1 MVNPSASSVSPRTR
15 VVVNRV
21 LSARHDVSVAITTR
35 RHHATALVRRGV
47 ARGAEAVVVLGG
59 DGTLNEAANG
69 LVGTEVAL
77 GVLPGGST
85 NVFARTLGLPDEP
98 IDAAEAVLAALE
110 DGGIER
116 VGLGAVNRRH
126 FLFHVGIG
134 FDAAV
139 VERVERRSDLKRTL
153 NHALFVYATVVTW
166 LRHIDHGEPYFALE
180 LPDGRRIDDGYFAVC
195 LNTNPYTYLG
205 TRPLNLAPR
214 ASLGEPLTL
223 VSVRDF
229 TAKGLG
235 RLALQALRT
244 DGGVA
249 AGGEVDYA
257 EGLTELSVVGHRPV
271 PVQVDGDFAG
281 RLTRLR
287 LSYRPEALRL
297 VLPFGY

>member
-1 MVNPSASSVSPRTR
+1 M
-15 VVVNRV
+15 NRI
-21 LSARHDVSVAITTR
+21 LAARHDVSVAITTR
-35 RHHATALVRRGV
+35 RHHATALARRGV
-47 ARGAEAVVVLGG
+47 ARGADAVIVLGG

-69 LVGTEVAL
+69 LVGSDAAL

-98 IDAAEAVLAALE
+98 IDAAEAVLGALE
-110 DGGIER
+110 SGLTER
-116 VGLGAVNRRH
+116 VGLGAVNHRY

-166 LRHIDHGEPYFALE
+166 MRHIDITEPSFALE
-180 LPDGRRIDDGYFAVC
+180 FTDGRRIENGYFAVC

-214 ASLGEPLTL
+214 ASLGEPLAL
-223 VSVRDF
+223 LSVRDF
-229 TAKGLG
+229 TAKGMG
-235 RLALQALRT
+235 RLVLQALRSE
-244 DGGVA
+244 GGVA
-249 AGGEVDYA
+249 ANGDVDYA
-257 EGLTELSVVGHRPV
+257 EGLTELRVVGYEPV

-281 RLTRLR
+281 RLLHLR

>member
-1 MVNPSASSVSPRTR
+1 M
-15 VVVNRV
+15 NRI
-21 LSARHDVSVAITTR
+21 LAARHDVSTAITTR
-35 RHHATALVRRGV
+35 RHHATALARRGV

-69 LVGTEVAL
+69 LVGSDAVL

-98 IDAAEAVLAALE
+98 IDAAEATLAALE
-110 DGGIER
+110 DGRTER
-116 VGLGAVNRRH
+116 VGLGAVNHRH

-153 NHALFVYATVVTW
+153 NHALFVYSTVVTW

-214 ASLGEPLTL
+214 ASLGEPLAL

-235 RLALQALRT
+235 RLVLQALRS
-244 DGGVA
+244 DGGVT

-257 EGLTELSVVGHRPV
+257 EGLSEFRVIGHRPV
-271 PVQVDGDFAG
+271 PVQVDGDFVG
-281 RLTRLR
+281 RLLHLR

>member
-1 MVNPSASSVSPRTR
+1 M
-15 VVVNRV
+15 
-21 LSARHDVSVAITTR
+21 SVAITTR
-35 RHHATALVRRGV
+35 RHHATALARRGV

-69 LVGTEVAL
+69 LVGTDAAL
-77 GVLPGGST
+77 AVLPGGST

-98 IDAAEAVLAALE
+98 IDAAEAVLGALE
-110 DGGIER
+110 NGGTER
-116 VGLGAVNRRH
+116 VGLGAVNHRY

-153 NHALFVYATVVTW
+153 NHALFVYATIVTW

-205 TRPLNLAPR
+205 TRPLNLAPK
-214 ASLGEPLTL
+214 ASLGDALTL

-229 TAKGLG
+229 TAAGLG
-235 RLALQALRT
+235 RLALRALRR
-244 DGGVA
+244 DGGVVD
-249 AGGEVDYA
+249 GGDVDHA
-257 EGLTELSVVGHRPV
+257 EGLTELRVTGHRPV

-281 RLTRLR
+281 RLMSLR
-287 LSYRPEALRL
+287 LSHRPEALRL

>member
-1 MVNPSASSVSPRTR
+1 M
-15 VVVNRV
+15 VVNRL
-21 LSARHDVSVAITTR
+21 LSARHDVRVAITTR
-35 RHHATALVRRGV
+35 RHHATALARRGV
-47 ARGAEAVVVLGG
+47 ARGAEVVAVLGG

-69 LVGTEVAL
+69 LVGTDTILAT
-77 GVLPGGST
+77 LPGGST

-98 IDAAEAVLAALE
+98 IDAAEAVLRALE
-110 DGGIER
+110 EGLTER
-116 VGLGAVNRRH
+116 VGLGAVNHRY

-139 VERVERRSDLKRTL
+139 VERVERRSDLKRAL
-153 NHALFVYATVVTW
+153 NHALFVYSTLDTW
-166 LRHIDHGEPYFALE
+166 WRHFDRSEPYFAVE

-205 TRPLNLAPR
+205 TRPLNLAPQ
-214 ASLGEPLTL
+214 ASLGGPLAL

-229 TAKGLG
+229 TAGGLA
-235 RLALQALRT
+235 RLALQALRG

-249 AGGEVDYA
+249 AGGAADYA
-257 EGLTELSVVGHRPV
+257 DELTDLRIVGYQPV

-281 RLTRLR
+281 RLLHLR
-287 LSYRPEALRL
+287 LTYRPEALRL

>member
-1 MVNPSASSVSPRTR
+1 M
-15 VVVNRV
+15 VVNRI
-21 LSARHDVSVAITTR
+21 LSSHHNVSVAITTR
-35 RHHATALVRRGV
+35 RHHATTLARRGV
-47 ARGAEAVVVLGG
+47 ERGAEAVVVLGG

-69 LVGTEVAL
+69 LVGTETAL

-98 IDAAEAVLAALE
+98 IDAAEALLGALD
-110 DGGIER
+110 DGSVER
-116 VGLGAVNRRH
+116 VGLGAVNNRY

-166 LRHIDHGEPYFALE
+166 LRHVDRSKPYFALQ
-180 LPDGRRIDDGYFAVC
+180 LPDGRRINNGYFAVC

-205 TRPLNLAPR
+205 SRPLNLAPR

-223 VSVRDF
+223 LSVRNF
-229 TAKGLG
+229 TAGGLG
-235 RLALQALRT
+235 RLVLQALRSE
-244 DGGVA
+244 GGVA
-249 AGGEVDYA
+249 TGGEVDYA
-257 EGLTELSVVGHRPV
+257 EGLTNLRVVGYRPV

-281 RLTRLR
+281 RLTDLQ
-287 LSYRPEALRL
+287 LSWRPEALRL

>member
-1 MVNPSASSVSPRTR
+1 M
-15 VVVNRV
+15 NRIFA
-21 LSARHDVSVAITTR
+21 ARHDVSVAITTR
-35 RHHATALVRRGV
+35 RHHATALAHRGV
-47 ARGAEAVVVLGG
+47 ARGADAVVVLGG

-69 LVGTEVAL
+69 LVGTDTAL

-110 DGGIER
+110 DGGTER
-116 VGLGAVNRRH
+116 VGLGAVNNRH

-166 LRHIDHGEPYFALE
+166 LRHIDRAEPYFALE
-180 LPDGRRIDDGYFAVC
+180 FPDGRRIDDGYFAVC

-229 TAKGLG
+229 TARGLG

-244 DGGVA
+244 DGGVVA
-249 AGGEVDYA
+249 NGDVDYA
-257 EGLTELSVVGHRPV
+257 EGITELRVIGHRPV

-281 RLTRLR
+281 RLTNLQ

>member
-1 MVNPSASSVSPRTR
+1 M
-15 VVVNRV
+15 VVNRI
-21 LSARHDVSVAITTR
+21 LSQNHDVSVAITTR
-35 RHHATALVRRGV
+35 RHHATALARRGV
-47 ARGAEAVVVLGG
+47 ERGAEAVVVLGG

-69 LVGTEVAL
+69 IVGTEAAL

-98 IDAAEAVLAALE
+98 IDAAEALLAAL
-110 DGGIER
+110 DGGGIDR
-116 VGLGAVNRRH
+116 IGLGAVNSRH

-153 NHALFVYATVVTW
+153 NHALFVYSTVTTW
-166 LRHIDHGEPYFALE
+166 LRHVDRTKPYFTLE
-180 LPDGRRIDDGYFAVC
+180 LPGGRRIDDGFFAVC

-205 TRPLNLAPR
+205 SRPLNLAPR
-214 ASLGEPLTL
+214 ASLGEPLAL
-223 VSVRDF
+223 VSVRGLS
-229 TAKGLG
+229 AGGLG
-235 RLALQALRT
+235 RLLLQALRSEA
-244 DGGVA
+244 GVV

-257 EGLTELSVVGHRPV
+257 EGITELQIVGLRPV

-281 RLTRLR
+281 RLMSLR
-287 LSYRPEALRL
+287 LTWRPEALRL

>member
-1 MVNPSASSVSPRTR
+1 M
-15 VVVNRV
+15 NRI

-35 RHHATALVRRGV
+35 RHHATALARRGV

-69 LVGTEVAL
+69 LVGTDTAL
-77 GVLPGGST
+77 AVLPGGST

-98 IDAAEAVLAALE
+98 IDATEAVVAALE
-110 DGGIER
+110 DGGTER
-116 VGLGAVNRRH
+116 VGLGAVNNRY

-166 LRHIDHGEPYFALE
+166 LRHIDRAEPYFALE
-180 LPDGRRIDDGYFAVC
+180 LPDGRRIDNGYFAVC

-229 TAKGLG
+229 TARGLG

-249 AGGEVDYA
+249 ANGDVDYV
-257 EGLTELSVVGHRPV
+257 EGLTELRVIGHRPV

-281 RLTRLR
+281 RLANLQ

>member
-1 MVNPSASSVSPRTR
+1 M
-15 VVVNRV
+15 NRI

-35 RHHATALVRRGV
+35 RHHATALARRGV

-69 LVGTEVAL
+69 LVGTDAAL
-77 GVLPGGST
+77 AVLPGGST

-98 IDAAEAVLAALE
+98 IDAAEAVLGALE
-110 DGGIER
+110 NGGTER
-116 VGLGAVNRRH
+116 VGLGAVNHRY

-153 NHALFVYATVVTW
+153 NHALFVYATIVTW

-205 TRPLNLAPR
+205 TRPLNLAPK
-214 ASLGEPLTL
+214 ASLGDALTL

-229 TAKGLG
+229 TAAGLG
-235 RLALQALRT
+235 RLALRALRS
-244 DGGVA
+244 DGGVVD
-249 AGGEVDYA
+249 GGDVDHA
-257 EGLTELSVVGHRPV
+257 EGLTELRVTGHRPV

-281 RLTRLR
+281 RLMSLR
-287 LSYRPEALRL
+287 LSHRPEALRL

>member
-1 MVNPSASSVSPRTR
+1 M
-15 VVVNRV
+15 NRI

-35 RHHATALVRRGV
+35 RHHATALARRGV

-69 LVGTEVAL
+69 LVGTDTAL
-77 GVLPGGST
+77 AVLPGGST

-110 DGGIER
+110 DGGTER
-116 VGLGAVNRRH
+116 VGLGAVNNRH

-166 LRHIDHGEPYFALE
+166 LRHIDRAEPYFALE
-180 LPDGRRIDDGYFAVC
+180 FPDGRRIDDGYFAVC

-229 TAKGLG
+229 TARGLG

-249 AGGEVDYA
+249 ANGDVDYV
-257 EGLTELSVVGHRPV
+257 EGLTELRVIGHRPV

-281 RLTRLR
+281 RLANLQ

>member
-1 MVNPSASSVSPRTR
+1 M
-15 VVVNRV
+15 NRI
-21 LSARHDVSVAITTR
+21 LATRHDVSVAITTR
-35 RHHATALVRRGV
+35 RHHATALARRGV
-47 ARGAEAVVVLGG
+47 ARGADAVIVLGG

-69 LVGTEVAL
+69 LVGSDAAL

-98 IDAAEAVLAALE
+98 IDAAEAMLGALE
-110 DGGIER
+110 SGLTER
-116 VGLGAVNRRH
+116 VGLGAVNHRY

-166 LRHIDHGEPYFALE
+166 MRHIDITEPSFALE
-180 LPDGRRIDDGYFAVC
+180 FSDGRRIENGYFAVC

-214 ASLGEPLTL
+214 ASLGEPLAL

-229 TAKGLG
+229 TAKGMG
-235 RLALQALRT
+235 RLVLQALRSE
-244 DGGVA
+244 GGVA
-249 AGGEVDYA
+249 ANGDADYA
-257 EGLTELSVVGHRPV
+257 EGLTELRVVGYEPV

-281 RLTRLR
+281 RLLHLR

>member
-1 MVNPSASSVSPRTR
+1 M
-15 VVVNRV
+15 NRI
-21 LSARHDVSVAITTR
+21 LAARHDVSVAITTR
-35 RHHATALVRRGV
+35 RHHATALARRGV
-47 ARGAEAVVVLGG
+47 ARGADAVIVLGG

-69 LVGTEVAL
+69 LAGGDAAL

-98 IDAAEAVLAALE
+98 IDAAEAVLGALE
-110 DGGIER
+110 SGLTER
-116 VGLGAVNRRH
+116 VGLGAVNHRY

-153 NHALFVYATVVTW
+153 NHALFVYSTVVTW
-166 LRHIDHGEPYFALE
+166 MRHSDVTEPSFALE
-180 LPDGRRIDDGYFAVC
+180 FADGGRIEKGYFAVC

-214 ASLGEPLTL
+214 ASLGEPLAL

-229 TAKGLG
+229 TAKGMG
-235 RLALQALRT
+235 RLVLKALRGE
-244 DGGVA
+244 GGVA
-249 AGGEVDYA
+249 ANGDVDYA
-257 EGLTELSVVGHRPV
+257 EGLTDLRVVGYEPV

-281 RLTRLR
+281 RFWHLR

>member
-1 MVNPSASSVSPRTR
+1 M
-15 VVVNRV
+15 NRI

-35 RHHATALVRRGV
+35 RHHATALARRGV

-98 IDAAEAVLAALE
+98 IDAAEAVLAALD
-110 DGGIER
+110 DGGTER
-116 VGLGAVNRRH
+116 VGLGAVNHRY

-235 RLALQALRT
+235 RLALRALRT

-249 AGGEVDYA
+249 ANGNVDYA
-257 EGLTELSVVGHRPV
+257 EGLTELRVIGHRPV

-281 RLTRLR
+281 RLMNLR

>member
-1 MVNPSASSVSPRTR
+1 MSPRTR
-15 VVVNRV
+15 VVINRI
-21 LSARHDVSVAITTR
+21 LAARHDVSVAITTR
-35 RHHATALVRRGV
+35 RHHATALARRGV
-47 ARGAEAVVVLGG
+47 ARGAEAVIVLGG

-69 LVGTEVAL
+69 LVGSDAAL

-98 IDAAEAVLAALE
+98 IDAAEAVLGALE
-110 DGGIER
+110 SGLTER
-116 VGLGAVNRRH
+116 IGLGAVNHRC

-153 NHALFVYATVVTW
+153 NHALFVYSTVVTW
-166 LRHIDHGEPYFALE
+166 MLHVDPAKPSFALE
-180 LPDGRRIDDGYFAVC
+180 FPDGRRISEGHFAVC

-214 ASLGEPLTL
+214 ASLGEPLAL

-229 TAKGLG
+229 TAKGMG
-235 RLALQALRT
+235 RLVLQALRT
-244 DGGVA
+244 EGGVA
-249 AGGEVDYA
+249 ANGDVDYA
-257 EGLTELSVVGHRPV
+257 EGLTELRVVGYEPV

-281 RLTRLR
+281 RLLHLR

>member
-1 MVNPSASSVSPRTR
+1 M
-15 VVVNRV
+15 
-21 LSARHDVSVAITTR
+21 SVAITTR
-35 RHHATALVRRGV
+35 RHHATALARRGV

-69 LVGTEVAL
+69 LVGTDAAL
-77 GVLPGGST
+77 AVLPGGST

-98 IDAAEAVLAALE
+98 IDAAEAVLGALE
-110 DGGIER
+110 NGGTER
-116 VGLGAVNRRH
+116 VGLGAVNHRY

-153 NHALFVYATVVTW
+153 NHALFVYATIVTW
-166 LRHIDHGEPYFALE
+166 LRHIDHGEPNFALE

-205 TRPLNLAPR
+205 TRPLNLAPK
-214 ASLGEPLTL
+214 ASLGDALTL

-229 TAKGLG
+229 TAAGLG
-235 RLALQALRT
+235 RLALRALRS
-244 DGGVA
+244 DGGVV
-249 AGGEVDYA
+249 GGGDVDHA
-257 EGLTELSVVGHRPV
+257 EGLTELRVTGHRPV

-281 RLTRLR
+281 RLMRLR
-287 LSYRPEALRL
+287 LSHRPEALRL

>member
-1 MVNPSASSVSPRTR
+1 M
-15 VVVNRV
+15 VVNRI
-21 LSARHDVSVAITTR
+21 LAARHDVSVAITTR
-35 RHHATALVRRGV
+35 RHHATALARRGV
-47 ARGAEAVVVLGG
+47 ARGAEAVIVLGG

-69 LVGTEVAL
+69 LVGSDAAL

-98 IDAAEAVLAALE
+98 IDAAEAVLGALE
-110 DGGIER
+110 SGLTER
-116 VGLGAVNRRH
+116 VGLGAVNHRY

-153 NHALFVYATVVTW
+153 NHALFVYSTVVTW
-166 LRHIDHGEPYFALE
+166 MRHIDITEPSFALE
-180 LPDGRRIDDGYFAVC
+180 FSDGRRIENGHFAVC

-214 ASLGEPLTL
+214 ASLGEPLAL

-229 TAKGLG
+229 TAKGMG
-235 RLALQALRT
+235 RLVLQALRSE
-244 DGGVA
+244 GGVA
-249 AGGEVDYA
+249 ADGDVDYA
-257 EGLTELSVVGHRPV
+257 EGLTDLRVVGYEPV

-281 RLTRLR
+281 RLLHLR

-297 VLPFGY
+297 LLPFGY

>member
-1 MVNPSASSVSPRTR
+1 ML
-15 VVVNRV
+15 VNRL
-21 LSARHDVSVAITTR
+21 LSARHDVTVALTTR
-35 RHHATALVRRGV
+35 RHHATALARRGV
-47 ARGAEAVVVLGG
+47 DLGADAVVVLGG

-69 LVGTEVAL
+69 LVGTETAL
-77 GVLPGGST
+77 ATLPGGST

-110 DGGIER
+110 GGLIER
-116 VGLGAVNRRH
+116 VGLGAVNRRY

-139 VERVERRSDLKRTL
+139 VERVERRSDLKRAL
-153 NHALFVYATVVTW
+153 NHALFVYSTLDTW
-166 LRHIDHGEPYFALE
+166 WRHFDRSEPYFAVE
-180 LPDGRRIDDGYFAVC
+180 LPDGRRIENGFFAVC

-205 TRPLNLAPR
+205 TRALNLAPK
-214 ASLGEPLTL
+214 ASLGESLAL

-229 TAKGLG
+229 SAGGLA
-235 RLALQALRT
+235 RLVLQALRG

-249 AGGEVDYA
+249 GGGSTDYVN
-257 EGLTELSVVGHRPV
+257 GLTEFRVVGYRPV

-281 RLTRLR
+281 RLQHLR
-287 LSYRPEALRL
+287 LTYRPEALRL

>member
-1 MVNPSASSVSPRTR
+1 M
-15 VVVNRV
+15 NRI

-35 RHHATALVRRGV
+35 RHHATALAHRGV
-47 ARGAEAVVVLGG
+47 ARGADAVVVLGG

-69 LVGTEVAL
+69 LVGTDTAL

-110 DGGIER
+110 DGGTER
-116 VGLGAVNRRH
+116 VGLGAVNNRY

-166 LRHIDHGEPYFALE
+166 LRHIDRAEPYFALE
-180 LPDGRRIDDGYFAVC
+180 FPDGRRIDDGHFAVC

-229 TAKGLG
+229 TARGLG

-244 DGGVA
+244 DGGVVA
-249 AGGEVDYA
+249 NGDVDYA
-257 EGLTELSVVGHRPV
+257 EGITELRVIGHRPV

-281 RLTRLR
+281 RLTNLL

>member
-1 MVNPSASSVSPRTR
+1 M
-15 VVVNRV
+15 NRI
-21 LSARHDVSVAITTR
+21 LAARHDVSVAITTR
-35 RHHATALVRRGV
+35 RHHATALAQRGV
-47 ARGAEAVVVLGG
+47 ARGADAVVVLGG

-69 LVGTEVAL
+69 LVGTDTAL

-98 IDAAEAVLAALE
+98 TDAAEAVVAALE
-110 DGGIER
+110 DGGTER
-116 VGLGAVNRRH
+116 VGLGAVNNRY

-166 LRHIDHGEPYFALE
+166 LRHIDRGKPYFALE

-223 VSVRDF
+223 VSMRDF
-229 TAKGLG
+229 TARGLG

-244 DGGVA
+244 DSGVA
-249 AGGEVDYA
+249 ANGDVDYA
-257 EGLTELSVVGHRPV
+257 EGITELRVIGHRPV

-281 RLTRLR
+281 RLTNLR

>member
-1 MVNPSASSVSPRTR
+1 M
-15 VVVNRV
+15 
-21 LSARHDVSVAITTR
+21 
-35 RHHATALVRRGV
+35 
-47 ARGAEAVVVLGG
+47 LGG

-69 LVGTEVAL
+69 LVGTDTAL
-77 GVLPGGST
+77 AVLPGGST

-98 IDAAEAVLAALE
+98 IDATEAVLAALE
-110 DGGIER
+110 DGGTER
-116 VGLGAVNRRH
+116 VGLGAVNNRY

-166 LRHIDHGEPYFALE
+166 LRHIDRAEPYFALE

-229 TAKGLG
+229 TARGLG

-249 AGGEVDYA
+249 ANGDVDYV
-257 EGLTELSVVGHRPV
+257 EGLTELRVIGHRPV

-281 RLTRLR
+281 RLTNLQ

>member
-1 MVNPSASSVSPRTR
+1 M
-15 VVVNRV
+15 NRI

-35 RHHATALVRRGV
+35 RHHATALARRGV

-69 LVGTEVAL
+69 LVGTDTAL
-77 GVLPGGST
+77 AVLPGGST

-98 IDAAEAVLAALE
+98 IDATEAVLAALE
-110 DGGIER
+110 DGGTER
-116 VGLGAVNRRH
+116 VGLGAVNNRY

-166 LRHIDHGEPYFALE
+166 LRHIDRAEPYFALE

-229 TAKGLG
+229 TARGLG

-249 AGGEVDYA
+249 ANGDVDYV
-257 EGLTELSVVGHRPV
+257 EGLTELRVIGHRPV

-281 RLTRLR
+281 RLANLH

>member
-1 MVNPSASSVSPRTR
+1 M
-15 VVVNRV
+15 NRIFA
-21 LSARHDVSVAITTR
+21 ARHDVSVAITTR
-35 RHHATALVRRGV
+35 RHHATALAHRGV
-47 ARGAEAVVVLGG
+47 ARGADAVVVLGG

-69 LVGTEVAL
+69 LVGTDTAL

-98 IDAAEAVLAALE
+98 IDATEAVLAALE
-110 DGGIER
+110 DGGTER
-116 VGLGAVNRRH
+116 VGLGTVNNRY

-166 LRHIDHGEPYFALE
+166 LRHIDRAEPYFALE
-180 LPDGRRIDDGYFAVC
+180 FPDGRRIDDGYFAVC

-229 TAKGLG
+229 TARGLG

-244 DGGVA
+244 DGGVVA
-249 AGGEVDYA
+249 NGDVDYA
-257 EGLTELSVVGHRPV
+257 EGITELRVIGHRPV

-281 RLTRLR
+281 RLTNLQ

>member
-1 MVNPSASSVSPRTR
+1 M
-15 VVVNRV
+15 NRI
-21 LSARHDVSVAITTR
+21 LAARHDVSVAITTR
-35 RHHATALVRRGV
+35 RHHATALARRGV

-69 LVGTEVAL
+69 LVGTDTAL
-77 GVLPGGST
+77 AVLPGGST

-98 IDAAEAVLAALE
+98 IDATEAVLAALE
-110 DGGIER
+110 DGGTER
-116 VGLGAVNRRH
+116 VGLGAVNNRY

-166 LRHIDHGEPYFALE
+166 LRHIDRAEPYFALE
-180 LPDGRRIDDGYFAVC
+180 LPDGRRIDNGYFAVC

-229 TAKGLG
+229 TARGLG

-249 AGGEVDYA
+249 ANGDVDYV
-257 EGLTELSVVGHRPV
+257 EGLTELRVIGHRPV

-281 RLTRLR
+281 RLANLQ

>member
-1 MVNPSASSVSPRTR
+1 M
-15 VVVNRV
+15 NRI

-35 RHHATALVRRGV
+35 RHHATALARRGV

-69 LVGTEVAL
+69 LVGTDTAL
-77 GVLPGGST
+77 AVLPGGST

-98 IDAAEAVLAALE
+98 IDATEAVLAALE
-110 DGGIER
+110 DGGTER
-116 VGLGAVNRRH
+116 VGLGAVNNRY

-166 LRHIDHGEPYFALE
+166 LRHIDRAEPYFALE

-229 TAKGLG
+229 TARGLG

-249 AGGEVDYA
+249 ANGDVDYV
-257 EGLTELSVVGHRPV
+257 EGLTELRVIGHRPV

-281 RLTRLR
+281 RLANLQ

>member
-1 MVNPSASSVSPRTR
+1 M
-15 VVVNRV
+15 NRI

-35 RHHATALVRRGV
+35 RHHATALARRGV

-69 LVGTEVAL
+69 LVGTDTAL
-77 GVLPGGST
+77 AVLPGGST

-98 IDAAEAVLAALE
+98 IDATEAVLAALE
-110 DGGIER
+110 DGGTER
-116 VGLGAVNRRH
+116 VGLGAVNNRY

-166 LRHIDHGEPYFALE
+166 LRHIDRAEPYFALE

-229 TAKGLG
+229 TARGLG

-249 AGGEVDYA
+249 ANGDVDYV
-257 EGLTELSVVGHRPV
+257 EGLTELRVIGHRPV

-281 RLTRLR
+281 RLTNLQ